1 MKQFI
6 PLICCLG
13 VSFSLKAN
21 CVFDGTV
28 GASQVVG
35 EVTLAETQTP
45 DGSEIELGGKAP
57 FSIVEIIFEGLLG
70 N

>member
-21 CVFDGTV
+21 RVFDGTV

-45 DGSEIELGGKAP
+45 DGSEIE
-57 FSIVEIIFEGLLG
+57 
-70 N
+70 

>member
-6 PLICCLG
+6 PLFCCLG
-13 VSFSLKAN
+13 ASLALKAN

-35 EVTLAETQTP
+35 EVTLTETETP
-45 DGSEIELGGKAP
+45 DGTEIE
-57 FSIVEIIFEGLLG
+57 
-70 N
+70 

>member
-1 MKQFI
+1 MIRKTHQFTSIDLLSNMKQFI

-45 DGSEIELGGKAP
+45 DGSEIE
-57 FSIVEIIFEGLLG
+57 
-70 N
+70 

>member
-6 PLICCLG
+6 PLFCCIG
-13 VSFSLKAN
+13 ASFALKAD

-35 EVTLAETQTP
+35 EVILTETETP
-45 DGSEIELGGKAP
+45 DGTEIEWGTTLKLH
-57 FSIVEIIFEGLLG
+57 FQYS
-70 N
+70 